1 GVNIVTGHYSRGAAG
16 CWVEQGQIQ
25 FPVSEITVA
34 ANLQDMFLNVRG
46 VCDDIDA
53 RGNVQVGSI
62 LIDSMTVAGKSTGS

>member
-1 GVNIVTGHYSRGAAG
+1 M
-16 CWVEQGQIQ
+16 
-25 FPVSEITVA
+25 SEITVA

-46 VCDDIDA
+46 VGDDIDA